1 MNNHLAIWLYIKLLI
16 LFPFHHGLYSCD
28 FQVLTSTYP
37 IAQVREPYSAVGYLA
52 ERVPLVCLLRLDH
65 PEGMAKEYK
74 RTAGRR
80 LGDCDLKVDD
90 LDPRLARM
98 NLKDANH
105 EAMLRKIEE
114 EREWTPWNIC
124 DGEREGVGGGAVGR
138 EML

>member
-1 MNNHLAIWLYIKLLI
+1 M
-16 LFPFHHGLYSCD
+16 
-28 FQVLTSTYP
+28 
-37 IAQVREPYSAVGYLA
+37 GYLA
-52 ERVPLVCLLRLDH
+52 ERVPLVQLLQLDH
-65 PEGMAKEYK
+65 PEGVAKEYK

-114 EREWTPWNIC
+114 ERDWTPWNIC
-124 DGEREGVGGGAVGR
+124 DGESESESERER
-138 EML
+138 ERPITL

>member
-1 MNNHLAIWLYIKLLI
+1 
-16 LFPFHHGLYSCD
+16 
-28 FQVLTSTYP
+28 
-37 IAQVREPYSAVGYLA
+37 
-52 ERVPLVCLLRLDH
+52 
-65 PEGMAKEYK
+65 MAKEYK

-114 EREWTPWNIC
+114 ERDWTPWNIC
-124 DGEREGVGGGAVGR
+124 DGESESESERER
-138 EML
+138 ERDLLHYSETFFCVVLLKNLRLIFSSSIL

>member
-1 MNNHLAIWLYIKLLI
+1 M
-16 LFPFHHGLYSCD
+16 LFGHNFNFCQ
-28 FQVLTSTYP
+28 FQVLSGTYP

-52 ERVPLVCLLRLDH
+52 ERIPLVRLLRLDH
-65 PEGMAKEYK
+65 PEGVAKEYK

-124 DGEREGVGGGAVGR
+124 DGESERPIT
-138 EML
+138 L

>member
-1 MNNHLAIWLYIKLLI
+1 M
-16 LFPFHHGLYSCD
+16 LFGHNFNFCR
-28 FQVLTSTYP
+28 FQVLSGTYP

-52 ERVPLVCLLRLDH
+52 ERVPLVRLLQLDH
-65 PEGMAKEYK
+65 PEGVAKEYK

-114 EREWTPWNIC
+114 ERDWTPWNIC
-124 DGEREGVGGGAVGR
+124 DGERDRERGR
-138 EML
+138 EKERERERDR